1 MSDEI
6 KLERKNRRKVVA
18 RDINLQESEHEKQQL
33 EKKDQ
38 LKQKNE
44 NQDLIDHN
52 VKLRKVSDEQDLH
65 EELIKED
72 LQDSEAVWNK
82 NTIQSKEI
90 NINSTLDID

>member
-1 MSDEI
+1 
-6 KLERKNRRKVVA
+6 
-18 RDINLQESEHEKQQL
+18 
-33 EKKDQ
+33 
-38 LKQKNE
+38 
-44 NQDLIDHN
+44 
-52 VKLRKVSDEQDLH
+52 VSDEQDLH